1 MLAIEIIRIL
11 SFVFLVGLVVV
22 VAMLGFFSRKR
33 RDLGSVKASRQ
44 SGSVLLNTVWQLLLF
59 PFPLVF
65 FLVGIIM
72 PSLVYGTILN
82 LSFQGGEYLQV
93 FSLPLFLLGVVL
105 SGWSAKVLGQ
115 FMMSDI
121 QVLQKHELVTRGPY
135 SRIRHP
141 AYTGA
146 IMMALGSTLLYLN
159 VIMFIAFL
167 AIFAIAYKRAV
178 LEEELLASE
187 DGFGQDYRDYMKKTG
202 RFLPRL

>member
-1 MLAIEIIRIL
+1 
-11 SFVFLVGLVVV
+11 
-22 VAMLGFFSRKR
+22 
-33 RDLGSVKASRQ
+33 
-44 SGSVLLNTVWQLLLF
+44 
-59 PFPLVF
+59 
-65 FLVGIIM
+65 M

-82 LSFQGGEYLQV
+82 LSFQGGEYLQI
-93 FSLPLFLLGVVL
+93 FSMALFLLGVVL
-105 SGWSAKVLGQ
+105 SGWSAQVLGQ

-121 QVLQKHELVTRGPY
+121 QVLQKHELVTKGPY

-146 IMMALGSTLLYLN
+146 ILMALASTLLYLN
-159 VIMFIAFL
+159 AIMFIAFL
-167 AIFAIAYKRAV
+167 AIFAIAHKRAV

>member
-1 MLAIEIIRIL
+1 MLAVEIIRDL
-11 SFVFLVGLVVV
+11 SFVFLVGLF
-22 VAMLGFFSRKR
+22 VAFGMLGFFGRKR
-33 RDLGSVKASRQ
+33 RDLGSAKASSQ
-44 SGSVLLNTVWQLLLF
+44 SDFVLLYHVWHVLIF

-65 FLVGIIM
+65 FLVGVIM
-72 PSLVYGTILN
+72 PSWVYGTILN

-93 FSLPLFLLGVVL
+93 LSLPLLLISVTL
-105 SGWSAKVLGQ
+105 CGWSAHVLGQ
-115 FMMSDI
+115 FMDTHI

-141 AYTGA
+141 AYTSA
-146 IMMALGSTLLYLN
+146 IIIALASTLLFFNL
-159 VIMFIAFL
+159 IMFLAFV
-167 AIFAIAYKRAV
+167 AILAIAYKRAV